1 MAPVDAEGLLEADRL
16 QAAVAGNIIAREIVV
31 LPETSSTND
40 AILQMTASHPAEGLV
55 VIAEHQTAGRGRHG
69 NRWESAPRLGLW
81 FSILLRPALTLSQST
96 RLTDWAA
103 ATVSETITTELSLAA
118 TVKPP
123 NDIYVAGRKV
133 AGVLVE
139 MRAQGR
145 APHVAIAGIG
155 INVNQAPGDF
165 SEELRSRAVS
175 LAMALNRKVDRESFA
190 VALLRNLDRTY
201 LAAFGS

>member
-1 MAPVDAEGLLEADRL
+1 MAPVEVEGLLEAARL
-16 QAAVAGNIIAREIVV
+16 RTAVAGRIIAREIVI
-31 LPETSSTND
+31 LPETSSTSD
-40 AILQMTASHPAEGLV
+40 AILQMTASRPAEGLV
-55 VIAEHQTAGRGRHG
+55 VMAERQTAGRGRHG

-103 ATVSETITTELSLAA
+103 ATVAETITTELSLAA
-118 TVKPP
+118 AVKPP
-123 NDIYVAGRKV
+123 NDIYVVGRKV

-139 MRAQGR
+139 MRAQDR

-165 SEELRSRAVS
+165 PEELRSRAVS

-190 VALLRNLDRTY
+190 IALLRNLDRTY
-201 LAAFGS
+201 LATFGS